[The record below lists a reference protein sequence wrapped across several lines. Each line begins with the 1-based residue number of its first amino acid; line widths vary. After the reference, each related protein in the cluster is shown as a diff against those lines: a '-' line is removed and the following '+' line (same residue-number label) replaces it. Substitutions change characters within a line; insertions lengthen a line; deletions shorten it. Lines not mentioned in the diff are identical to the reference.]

1 MQKTCVFIIGTNGVG
16 KTTLAK
22 RLINDFGGIAAY
34 KDKIT
39 YCNDGEA
46 CFIGRYEG
54 VKFGGV
60 DGLSNT
66 SQLASHVKTGL
77 NTRDVV
83 FCEGKYIKSFSINM
97 TNAMFQA
104 KRGVVVFL
112 YAPVSVL
119 NERLIERAGGGHDRT
134 RLERPKSRSAYC
146 EEMAGNRR
154 EVDAIRHKPN
164 NNRTNRKQ
172 SKRNSIWRIIVH
184 HDGRQR

>member
-39 YCNDGEA
+39 YCNDGRA
-46 CFIGRYEG
+46 CFVGRYEG

-60 DGLSNT
+60 DGLNNT
-66 SQLASHVKTGL
+66 TQLAAHVKTGL
-77 NTRDVV
+77 NTREVV

-104 KRGVVVFL
+104 KRGVVIFI

-119 NERLIERAGGGHDRT
+119 NERLRGRAGGGGMTEHVWKDQKAVART
-134 RLERPKSRSAYC
+134 AKKWQEIGVKLVQFDTSQTTTEYIANKVKETVY
-146 EEMAGNRR
+146 G
-154 EVDAIRHKPN
+154 VL
-164 NNRTNRKQ
+164 
-172 SKRNSIWRIIVH
+172 
-184 HDGRQR
+184 